1 MKGLAGIAI
10 VCASVALAPVAG
22 ATVITYD
29 ASPIG
34 GSTWQY
40 DYSVTNN
47 SLSTPID
54 EFTIF
59 FSLAKY
65 SNLTVQN
72 SPGSWDSLVA
82 QPDPL
87 LPASGFFD
95 SLAIAGG
102 LAPGKTQSGFS
113 TQFTYKGTGTP
124 GSQLFNIVDSITIAI
139 QDFGDTQPSTH
150 GGGGGMAAPEID
162 PSSFA
167 SAITLLLFSVA
178 ALSGRRAKKLAK

>member
-1 MKGLAGIAI
+1 MKRSLSL
-10 VCASVALAPVAG
+10 VFLCASFALTPIVAD

-29 ASPIG
+29 AVQIG

-47 SLSTPID
+47 SLSAPID

-59 FSLAKY
+59 YSLAKY
-65 SNLTVQN
+65 SNLTVQR

-87 LPASGFFD
+87 LPSSGFFD

-102 LAPGKTQSGFS
+102 LAPGKTLSGFS
-113 TQFTYKGTGTP
+113 TQFTYKGTGAP
-124 GSQLFNIVDSITIAI
+124 GSQLFNIVDSNTIAI
-139 QDFGDTQPSTH
+139 LDFGNTQP
-150 GGGGGMAAPEID
+150 GRGGMAAPEID

-167 SAITLLLFSVA
+167 SAMTLLMFGVA
-178 ALSGRRAKKLAK
+178 ALSGRRAQHLAE